1 VRVLQP
7 ISSADF
13 EVEVKFDSI
22 PHLQYQFEGIL
33 AQQDPA
39 NYLRLQFGS
48 TGSAVTLSASK
59 ILSHTETA
67 QFSSNLTLPSGTTSL
82 WMRVQKAGSTW
93 TISWSPDGTTYH
105 TGGSFTQALTIS
117 DIGLFA
123 GNYAVNPSSAPAFTA
138 LADYFHNVSAT
149 APGPP
154 VADSF
159 NSGSLNTALWS
170 FVNPVGDGSYSL
182 NGSELLLVVPAGANH
197 DPTFGGTDNSLRVVQ
212 TIANGDFGVVVKFDS
227 IPTLQYQFEGLLVE
241 QDSANFL
248 RLQLGSNGSSL
259 VFGASRIV
267 SGTETSVFSNN
278 ITPATGTTSL
288 WLKVVRSGST
298 WTVSWSADGTT
309 FQSGPAFTQALTVS
323 DIGPFAGNYKP
334 TPSAAPAFTAKI
346 DSFSTLSLD

>member
-1 VRVLQP
+1 
-7 ISSADF
+7 
-13 EVEVKFDSI
+13 
-22 PHLQYQFEGIL
+22 
-33 AQQDPA
+33 
-39 NYLRLQFGS
+39 
-48 TGSAVTLSASK
+48 
-59 ILSHTETA
+59 
-67 QFSSNLTLPSGTTSL
+67 
-82 WMRVQKAGSTW
+82 
-93 TISWSPDGTTYH
+93 
-105 TGGSFTQALTIS
+105 
-117 DIGLFA
+117 
-123 GNYAVNPSSAPAFTA
+123 
-138 LADYFHNVSAT
+138 
-149 APGPP
+149 
-154 VADSF
+154 
-159 NSGSLNTALWS
+159 LNTALWS
-170 FVNPVGDGSYSL
+170 FVNPAGDGSYSL
-182 NGSELLLVVPAGANH
+182 NGSELSLVVPAGANH
-197 DPTFGGTDNSLRVVQ
+197 DPTFGGADNSLRVVQ

-259 VFGASRIV
+259 VFGASKIV